1 MDRRAQA
8 SGNFVLCSF
17 PFPWASQLC
26 LDGLVGCKEVIK
38 VVRQIMTYLSNAS
51 GLRSDLK
58 QGEVRE
64 GVKFI
69 IFVARK
75 MVIL

>member
-38 VVRQIMTYLSNAS
+38 VVRQNLTYLSNAS
-51 GLRSDLK
+51 GLLSDLK

>member
-8 SGNFVLCSF
+8 SGNFVLCFS

-26 LDGLVGCKEVIK
+26 LEGLVGCKEVIK
-38 VVRQIMTYLSNAS
+38 VVRQNMTYLSNAS
-51 GLRSDLK
+51 VLLSDLK
-58 QGEVRE
+58 QGKVRE

-69 IFVARK
+69 IFVESK

>member
-26 LDGLVGCKEVIK
+26 LEGLAGCKEVIK
-38 VVRQIMTYLSNAS
+38 VVRQNMTYLSNAS
-51 GLRSDLK
+51 GLLNDLK

-69 IFVARK
+69 IFVERK

>member
-8 SGNFVLCSF
+8 SGNFVLFFF

-26 LDGLVGCKEVIK
+26 LEGLVGCKEVIK
-38 VVRQIMTYLSNAS
+38 VVRQNMTYLSNAS
-51 GLRSDLK
+51 VLLSDLK
-58 QGEVRE
+58 QGKVRE

-69 IFVARK
+69 IFVESK

>member
-1 MDRRAQA
+1 MERRAQA

-26 LDGLVGCKEVIK
+26 LEGLVGCKGVIK
-38 VVRQIMTYLSNAS
+38 VGGQNMTYLSNAS
-51 GLRSDLK
+51 VLLSDLK
-58 QGEVRE
+58 QGKVRE
-64 GVKFI
+64 GVKSI
-69 IFVARK
+69 IFVERR